1 MGTHG
6 NAPSGSVLRG
16 NVAFAFR
23 GTPGV
28 SSGSWVA
35 RVTTRIQRPGVPQIY
50 DAVLDESYERLYLV
64 MELADGIPFGDYVDA
79 DWRRKASNPCRATVT
94 WPRCWRA

>member
-23 GTPGV
+23 GNAGRLLRFL
-28 SSGSWVA
+28 GG
-35 RVTTRIQRPGVPQIY
+35 TRH
-50 DAVLDESYERLYLV
+50 DESYERLYLV
-64 MELADGIPFGDYVDA
+64 MKLADGIPFGDYV
-79 DWRRKASNPCRATVT
+79 NPAKPLPVSWAAAVT
-94 WPRCWRA
+94 AQV